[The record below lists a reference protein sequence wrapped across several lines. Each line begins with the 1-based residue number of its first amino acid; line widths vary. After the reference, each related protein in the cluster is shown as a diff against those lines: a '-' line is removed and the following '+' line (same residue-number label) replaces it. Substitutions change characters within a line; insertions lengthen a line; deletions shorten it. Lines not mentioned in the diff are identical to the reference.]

1 MDTAQFF
8 LNPRSI
14 RTHVPE
20 PTFERGMSLYIT
32 QQVMSCTVAHSNSNE
47 WEIEG
52 TVQGSKR
59 EAYNVS
65 AMVEID
71 PAGNLSFFK
80 GDCSCPVGDNC
91 KHAVALTVKAA
102 FKSARPNTGSSTSG
116 GPAYYANAQPVPVA
130 PTPQEL
136 QQKLEAQA
144 RAAVERE
151 ITAARQ
157 RVSQWLDLFGKD
169 TDPDAAA
176 PVQDSA
182 LAPPAEEHVV
192 YILTAERQGHLTL
205 LNLGFGYSKRLRN
218 GNWAKLKLPRYG
230 QLHNA
235 SADDT
240 EIVRLIQGLG
250 RNSLVNAYSAGD
262 KAPLAGE
269 TGRLAL
275 ELAANTGHLFD
286 LSAERVLGTP
296 IRLGAPRPVRWAW
309 SEATTPKAPEPLWAL
324 RATLGPAHGVV
335 DAADDGLVA
344 GVAGFAGDAA
354 RRGAVSAANSP
365 ASAHWYPNTPPL
377 YLDSARGE
385 CGPVEVPGLSAQH
398 LALLLKAPP
407 IPQSA
412 FALHETTLLR
422 RLAGLPLPP
431 VLKAPVELKG
441 IVPTA
446 QLKIERVRTKDVAQL
461 GLLCARLR
469 FDYDG
474 LRYYNRLM
482 HSPVI
487 VEQTLAFVPGQ
498 FEQPDQPAKQADKAD
513 ANPRDNPDDNLGHD
527 LVHALRDSAGTG
539 STPSGR
545 VMLHRDIA
553 KEQAAAA
560 ALHAVGLT
568 GNARGDFHLALQA
581 DQHQWLRWADDG
593 FAPLREAGFKIEL
606 DPALKDW
613 IARAD
618 TLDVSMAPQGS
629 ATKSEDDMIGGDD
642 SHNPWFDLSLGMQIN
657 GQRHNILPFL
667 PELLAQLGSAST
679 DAGVNEGGVAQLP
692 PFVYVQQ
699 AEGNFLR
706 LPTEPLRPW
715 LQALLDLVGERG
727 HDLSGDSLRLSRL
740 EALRLGAALGQ
751 GAQWQGADSLRE
763 MLKQLGGI
771 SSLPEVPLPAGLN
784 AELRPYQQQG
794 LNWLQFLRTHGL
806 CGILA
811 DDMGLG
817 KTLQTLAHI
826 LVEKQAGRL
835 DRPALVFAPV
845 SLMGNWRRE
854 ANRFTPDL
862 NVLVLHGADRHEAAG
877 EMATQDLIIAPYSL
891 LKRDRERWLNQAWHI
906 VVLDEA
912 QNIKNANT
920 DAAQVV
926 GELNTRHRLCLS
938 GTPMEN
944 HLGELWSLYHFL
956 MPGFLGSQARFKQLF
971 RTPIEKLGN
980 NERLD
985 QLRRRVTPFMLRR
998 AKSDVATD
1006 LPPKQTAVS
1015 SVELGGAQA
1024 DLYETI
1030 RLTTEKAVREA
1041 LANKGLAKSQI
1052 QILDALLKL
1061 RQVCCDPRLVPL
1073 AAAKKIKESAKLE
1086 LLMDMLPEMLA
1097 EGRRILLFSQF
1108 TSMLELIE
1116 EELLKRDLKWVK
1128 LTGQSQKRDALI
1140 EQFTSGEVPLF
1151 LISLKAGGVGLN
1163 LPQADTVIHYDPWWN
1178 PAVENQAT
1186 DRAHRIG
1193 QTQSVFVYKLVAQGT
1208 IEERILA
1215 LQARKAMLA
1224 DSLYSGAQGRK
1235 QPLFTE
1241 DDVAELLK
1249 PLSVNA

>member
-1 MDTAQFF
+1 MGCCRPPIRFDFSKPLRRASAPHLSHSLAAQKPVDTAQFF

-32 QQVMSCTVAHSNSNE
+32 QQVMACTVNRNNSNE

-59 EAYNVS
+59 EAYSVT
-65 AMVEID
+65 ATVEID
-71 PAGNLSFFK
+71 PAGNLGYFK
-80 GDCSCPVGDNC
+80 SVCSCPLGDNC

-116 GPAYYANAQPVPVA
+116 GPTYYANAHALPA
-130 PTPQEL
+130 TLSPQEL
-136 QQKLEAQA
+136 KQKLEAQVRSA
-144 RAAVERE
+144 TERE
-151 ITAARQ
+151 ITAAQ
-157 RVSQWLDLFGKD
+157 QKVSQWLDLFGN
-169 TDPDAAA
+169 DADAEAPA
-176 PVQDSA
+176 PVQDNASA
-182 LAPPAEEHVV
+182 LPTEDHVV

-218 GNWAKLKLPRYG
+218 GNWAKVKLPRYG
-230 QLHNA
+230 QVHNA
-235 SADDT
+235 SPQDM
-240 EIVRLIQGLG
+240 EIVRLIQGMG

-275 ELAANTGHLFD
+275 ELAASTGHLFD
-286 LSAERVLGTP
+286 LSADRVLGRP
-296 IRLGAPRPVRWAW
+296 IRPGPPRSVSWAW
-309 SEATTPKAPEPLWAL
+309 NEVTPPKASEALWAL
-324 RATLGPAHGVV
+324 RATLRADGE
-335 DAADDGLVA
+335 DA
-344 GVAGFAGDAA
+344 
-354 RRGAVSAANSP
+354 SYPP

-377 YLDSARGE
+377 YLDPAIGE
-385 CGPVEVPGLSAQH
+385 YGPVEVPGLSAQH

-412 FALHETTLLR
+412 FALHEATLLR

-431 VLKAPVELKG
+431 LLKAPVELKN

-446 QLKIERVRTKDVAQL
+446 QLKIERVRAKDVAQL

-474 LRYYNRLM
+474 LRYYNRVM

-487 VEQTLAFVPGQ
+487 VENTVIP
-498 FEQPDQPAKQADKAD
+498 QPTETTGDPAADRAENKI
-513 ANPRDNPDDNLGHD
+513 
-527 LVHALRDSAGTG
+527 

-545 VMLHRDIA
+545 IMLHRDLA
-553 KEQAAAA
+553 LEQVAHTD
-560 ALHAVGLT
+560 LHTLGLT
-568 GNARGDFHLALQA
+568 GNARGDFHLAMKA
-581 DQHQWLRWADDG
+581 DQHQWLRWADDD
-593 FAPLREAGFKIEL
+593 FAPLRAAGFAIEL

-629 ATKSEDDMIGGDD
+629 ATADGQSADDMIGGDD

-667 PELLAQLGSAST
+667 PELLAQLRSAST
-679 DAGVNEGGVAQLP
+679 DEGANQGGVAQLP
-692 PFVYVQQ
+692 PFIYVQQ
-699 AEGNFLR
+699 ADGNFLR

-727 HDLSGDSLRLSRL
+727 HDLSGESLRLSRL
-740 EALRLGAALGQ
+740 EALRMGAALGQ
-751 GAQWQGADSLRE
+751 GAHWQGADSLRE

-784 AELRPYQQQG
+784 AELRQYQQQG
-794 LNWLQFLRTHGL
+794 LNWLQFLRSHGL
-806 CGILA
+806 CGVLA

-877 EMATQDLIIAPYSL
+877 DMATQDLIIAPYSL
-891 LKRDRERWLNQAWHI
+891 LKRDRERWLNQAWHL

-956 MPGFLGSQARFKQLF
+956 MPGFLGNQARFKQLF

-980 NERLD
+980 NERLE

-1015 SVELGGAQA
+1015 SVQLGGAQA

-1073 AAAKKIKESAKLE
+1073 AAAKQIKESAKLE

-1108 TSMLELIE
+1108 TSMLTLIE
-1116 EELLKRDLKWVK
+1116 EELVKRDLKWVK
-1128 LTGQSQKRDALI
+1128 LTGQSQKRDDII

-1215 LQARKAMLA
+1215 LQVRKAMLA

-1249 PLSVNA
+1249 PLSGGS